1 VTAADTVNARS
12 YPVHAGSYPVHDG
25 SFPLRCRSR
34 CPCFATSYPDAY
46 RRNHCPI
53 DGKSTLHRRKIHAPS
68 TPLIT
73 GSTPLLYPPKRLA
86 SPTPHSHHRHRL
98 PNFLLFFFSRI
109 LSHQFP
115 IRSSPSTTISHRHTP
130 SLTISFNSSLSIYI
144 TIIIYIHCQS
154 KRLPLH
160 LHLSLSLSLSQRTQT
175 RSHTH
180 LTLGK
185 NEKEF
190 LFFFLLF
197 FTFPFFFFFF
207 FFK

>member
-1 VTAADTVNARS
+1 M
-12 YPVHAGSYPVHDG
+12 
-25 SFPLRCRSR
+25 PLLRHFISR
-34 CPCFATSYPDAY
+34 CIPTQPL
-46 RRNHCPI
+46 P
-53 DGKSTLHRRKIHAPS
+53 HRRKIHAPS

-98 PNFLLFFFSRI
+98 PSFLLFFFSRI

-160 LHLSLSLSLSQRTQT
+160 LHLSLSLSQRTQT

-185 NEKEF
+185 NEEEF

-197 FTFPFFFFFF
+197 FTFPFLFFFI
-207 FFK
+207 FK